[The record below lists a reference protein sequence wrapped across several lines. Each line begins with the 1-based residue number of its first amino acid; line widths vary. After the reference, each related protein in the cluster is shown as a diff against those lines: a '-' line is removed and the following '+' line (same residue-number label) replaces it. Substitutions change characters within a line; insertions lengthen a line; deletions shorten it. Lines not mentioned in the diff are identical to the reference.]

1 MSLRQVPS
9 PATASFDPVDDGGA
23 ATAPADV
30 GKQGAS
36 IMLRL
41 LFAVPI
47 MLLPN
52 ALHVPIGTGIPGL
65 NTSNLIFLVLVAAL
79 AVSRRETAPTLTRT
93 GYLTPPLLGLFLAL
107 AVSFVVAQWNDLS
120 NALADLTSLKSAI
133 FYPLFYFVYRRCR
146 QDLQGTRQLI
156 VLVLLVAAVAG
167 LTAIFQGVQFG
178 LGSYDGAH
186 RATGPFGDVTKAN
199 RAGVF
204 YAMFLPMFAA
214 VAVLSERKTLRMAAL
229 VGCVLLAVAI
239 LFTYSRQ
246 SYLIALVGL
255 LILLMHRS
263 VIAAILAGLLLLVS
277 VNVFPDSVI
286 ERVQETRQ
294 ADRRGNT
301 AVDNSTTSRLEI
313 WQGGIDMWR
322 DRPAGVGL
330 GRFKANIGEY
340 SSHRGRDAHNSFV
353 LVLAEAGVLG
363 LAAMVWLFWRLGG
376 LARRLRRSAAADDPE
391 GRALALGFTVTLV
404 SMFLGNVFGSPF
416 FDGLIMANFW
426 VLCGLLERYGALK
439 AQAADDIGS
448 AHAPVPA
455 AHPGDRFPLAARIMP
470 GAAMIPAPRR

>member
-1 MSLRQVPS
+1 MSLRTVPTS
-9 PATASFDPVDDGGA
+9 TIATFDPSDAG
-23 ATAPADV
+23 APAPAES
-30 GKQGAS
+30 GRQGAS
-36 IMLRL
+36 IMMRL

-47 MLLPN
+47 ALLPN

-65 NTSNLIFLVLVAAL
+65 NTSNLLFLVLLAAL
-79 AVSRRETAPTLTRT
+79 AVTPRETAPALNRT

-107 AVSFVVAQWNDLS
+107 TVGFVIAQWDDLS
-120 NALADLTSLKSAI
+120 NAMDDLTSLKNAI
-133 FYPLFYFVYRRCR
+133 FYPLLYFAYRRCR

-156 VLVLLVAAVAG
+156 VLVLVVAAVAG

-186 RATGPFGDVTKAN
+186 RATGPFGDVSKAN

-263 VIAAILAGLLLLVS
+263 VIAAILAGLLLLGSVS
-277 VNVFPDSVI
+277 MFPDSVI

-294 ADRRGNT
+294 ADTRGNT

-313 WQGGIDMWR
+313 WQGGIEMWR
-322 DRPAGVGL
+322 DHPAGVGL
-330 GRFKANIGEY
+330 GRFQANIGEY
-340 SSHRGRDAHNSFV
+340 SSHLGRDAHNIFV

-363 LAAMVWLFWRLGG
+363 LAAMLWVFWRLAG
-376 LARRLRRSAAADDPE
+376 LARRLRRSAAPDDPE

-404 SMFLGNVFGSPF
+404 SLFLGNVFGSAF
-416 FDGLIMANFW
+416 FDGLVMANFW

-439 AQAADDIGS
+439 AQAASEIGS
-448 AHAPVPA
+448 IDAPPA
-455 AHPGDRFPLAARIMP
+455 RPADRFPLAARAMP
-470 GAAMIPAPRR
+470 GAAMIQERRGP